1 MVAIELAESGLVPD
15 AMIRAGIRRLLGE
28 RLAQESAN
36 RLAQTAAFAQWM
48 RTQPIAI
55 DTSAANEQH
64 YEVPAEFYPLC
75 LGPRLKYSSGYW
87 PKGVNSLAESEEAM
101 LRLTCERAELADGQ
115 RILELGCG
123 WGSLTLWMAEHYPTA
138 QIVAMSNSNS
148 QREFILQ
155 RVAACG
161 LANIEVR
168 TANIAEFDPGAT
180 FDRVMSVEM
189 FEHVRNYELLLRRI
203 ANWLTPVGKL
213 FVHIFCH
220 QRLAYPFEVE
230 GAKDWITEHFFRG
243 GVMPSFDLLSQFS
256 GDLRV
261 EKNWWLY
268 GDHYARTCNSWL
280 SKLDANRSD
289 SPLTGRQT
297 QRWRMFFMACAELFA
312 YDYGAQ
318 WGVGHFFLGR

>member
-1 MVAIELAESGLVPD
+1 MLIKLAEAGLLPD
-15 AMIRAGIRRLLGE
+15 AVIRAGIRRLLSE
-28 RLAQESAN
+28 RLARESAN
-36 RLAQTAAFAQWM
+36 PHAQTAAFADWM
-48 RTQPIAI
+48 RKQPIAI

-64 YEVPAEFYPLC
+64 YEVPAEFYQLC

-87 PKGVNSLAESEEAM
+87 PKSVRTLAESEEAM
-101 LRLTCERAELADGQ
+101 LRLTCERAELADSQ

-123 WGSLTLWMAEHYPTA
+123 WGSLTLWMAEHYPRA
-138 QIVAMSNSNS
+138 QIVAMSNSHS

-155 RVAACG
+155 RATERNFS
-161 LANIEVR
+161 NIEVR
-168 TANIAEFDPGAT
+168 TANIAEFEPSGQ
-180 FDRVMSVEM
+180 FDRVVSVEM

-203 ANWLTPVGKL
+203 ASWLTPAGKL

-243 GVMPSFDLLSQFS
+243 GVMPSFALLREFPN
-256 GDLRV
+256 DLRV
-261 EKNWWLY
+261 EKDWWLY

-280 SKLDANRSD
+280 SKLDTNRSH
-289 SPLTGRQT
+289 SPLTRRQT

-318 WGVGHFFLGR
+318 WGVGHYLLRR

>member
-1 MVAIELAESGLVPD
+1 MVAIELAERSLVPD
-15 AMIRAGIRRLLGE
+15 AVIRAGVRRLLAE
-28 RLAQESAN
+28 RLAQESN
-36 RLAQTAAFAQWM
+36 NPLAQNAAFAEWM

-64 YEVPAEFYPLC
+64 YEVPAEFYQLC

-87 PKGVNSLAESEEAM
+87 PRGVNRLAESEEAM

-123 WGSLTLWMAEHYPTA
+123 WGSLTLWMAENHPAA
-138 QIVAMSNSNS
+138 QIVAMSNSHS
-148 QREFILQ
+148 QREFILK
-155 RVAACG
+155 RVAERG
-161 LANIEVR
+161 FTNVEVR
-168 TANIAEFDPGAT
+168 TANIAEFDPGGC
-180 FDRVMSVEM
+180 FDRVVSVEM

-203 ANWLTPVGKL
+203 ANWLTPAGKL
-213 FVHIFCH
+213 FIHIFCH

-243 GVMPSFDLLSQFS
+243 GVMPSFGLLREFS
-256 GDLRV
+256 EDLRV
-261 EKNWWLY
+261 EKEWWLY

-280 SKLDANRSD
+280 NELDANRSK
-289 SPLTGRQT
+289 SPLTRRQT

-312 YDYGAQ
+312 YDDGAE
-318 WGVGHFFLGR
+318 WGVGHFLLRH